1 MIVWS
6 WSDMGIFFLKGIG
19 LVSAVF
25 LLCLFLGQ
33 LTAMARLSRVPALT
47 QILNVVFALFRRV
60 PALAFMGLLL
70 AWQRGLGDDLSSA
83 MVFVVLLL
91 CFVPEMSDVQ
101 MESMRK
107 APESRNPEGAGAW
120 RLFKQS
126 LAFAFAERT
135 DVFCGIWTRL
145 FLFAELY
152 GIPAVMGQCHLAD
165 TLMFAGLIVG
175 YWLGGLLLAAV
186 MRRLC
191 RRLSG
196 RA

>member
-6 WSDMGIFFLKGIG
+6 WSDMGIF
-19 LVSAVF
+19 F

-70 AWQRGLGDDLSSA
+70 AWQRGLGNDLSSA

-107 APESRNPEGAGAW
+107 APESRNPDGDDYRGS
-120 RLFKQS
+120 Q
-126 LAFAFAERT
+126 
-135 DVFCGIWTRL
+135 VN
-145 FLFAELY
+145 
-152 GIPAVMGQCHLAD
+152 
-165 TLMFAGLIVG
+165 
-175 YWLGGLLLAAV
+175 
-186 MRRLC
+186 RLC
-191 RRLSG
+191 HCPANRDFPRRG
-196 RA
+196 RGVDWKGTGFDLRRGTGTSN